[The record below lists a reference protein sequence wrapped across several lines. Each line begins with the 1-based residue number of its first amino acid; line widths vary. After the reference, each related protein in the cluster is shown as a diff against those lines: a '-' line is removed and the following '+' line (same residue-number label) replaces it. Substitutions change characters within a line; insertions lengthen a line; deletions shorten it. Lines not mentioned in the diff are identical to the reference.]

1 MGRLSRHETVPEV
14 PSVATDG
21 KEAEMEKLMKLG
33 YGKGV
38 SLLLFLAMVLSTPL
52 LAHAQ
57 AGAWTTVG
65 SAGTVDEA
73 DTSISS
79 MSGGQ
84 LLVSGAA
91 ALPANL
97 DIRYNVVAVDGLY
110 EDCIKMAVRFKDNG
124 ANSRVIV
131 RLKQYG
137 LETGTTTTMLTL
149 DSNTFGSDAL
159 YQLQSVATC
168 NKSFNFGENAY
179 FIEATLKKTGA
190 KGAPGLAVIK
200 IYTNPL

>member
-1 MGRLSRHETVPEV
+1 
-14 PSVATDG
+14 
-21 KEAEMEKLMKLG
+21 
-33 YGKGV
+33 
-38 SLLLFLAMVLSTPL
+38 LLFFAMVLSVPV

-73 DTSISS
+73 DTSICT
-79 MSGGQ
+79 MTGGV
-84 LLVSGAA
+84 LAVSGAA

-124 ANSRVIV
+124 DNSRVIV

-137 LETGTTTTMLTL
+137 LATGTTSTMLTL
-149 DSNTFGSDAL
+149 DSNNFGSDAL

-179 FIEATLKKTGA
+179 FVEATLTKSAAG
-190 KGAPGLAVIK
+190 GAPGLAVIK
-200 IYTNPL
+200 IYSNPL